1 MYRVR
6 TVPLLSILLPLLL
19 GVGSGTLLSREAAPV
34 PTRLRGPL
42 PARIDLAALSTTE
55 ALRSLGLRRLP
66 QQQHVR
72 QRLCRGDAAERERF
86 RDGLARAL
94 AEPGAPL
101 RAAYFELAGGCDD
114 VRDHCEWL
122 ASEADGASGAA
133 ADLLWSALA
142 SCWPLDDPGRFER
155 AGVPD
160 DAVVSFYAKR
170 EHIDRVHSAR
180 LAAVV
185 ERRVGTSDA
194 SALENALIAYARMD
208 HPTTARHLM
217 RLHAASADDERR
229 YALTTAMR
237 YQSDPEASRL
247 FHDTC
252 TRRLDASM
260 EAWRNAGASP
270 RGSPTRWGNPCD
282 GGTDGLFERPPPSE
296 AAPNRDPLDAIP
308 ETLGRHARL
317 DMGGDFQFSDHTG
330 LLRQLADL
338 LRPDLDEAFFDD
350 VWPAADAVRLYRGP
364 HQIQVFVNGDGVTL
378 GVPERDGAPDLA
390 VAAAITNEVT
400 AALREPRILEVWWRG
415 EQFRFAHR
423 GTSDNYDVNA
433 ALAITNFLLEETGTT
448 RRVARL
454 ATEAGLAVLVAE
466 PAGMARARAQGL
478 LVETADSPTASPRG
492 L

>member
-1 MYRVR
+1 
-6 TVPLLSILLPLLL
+6 
-19 GVGSGTLLSREAAPV
+19 
-34 PTRLRGPL
+34 
-42 PARIDLAALSTTE
+42 
-55 ALRSLGLRRLP
+55 
-66 QQQHVR
+66 
-72 QRLCRGDAAERERF
+72 
-86 RDGLARAL
+86 
-94 AEPGAPL
+94 
-101 RAAYFELAGGCDD
+101 
-114 VRDHCEWL
+114 
-122 ASEADGASGAA
+122 
-133 ADLLWSALA
+133 
-142 SCWPLDDPGRFER
+142 
-155 AGVPD
+155 
-160 DAVVSFYAKR
+160 
-170 EHIDRVHSAR
+170 
-180 LAAVV
+180 
-185 ERRVGTSDA
+185 
-194 SALENALIAYARMD
+194 
-208 HPTTARHLM
+208 
-217 RLHAASADDERR
+217 
-229 YALTTAMR
+229 
-237 YQSDPEASRL
+237 
-247 FHDTC
+247 
-252 TRRLDASM
+252 
-260 EAWRNAGASP
+260 
-270 RGSPTRWGNPCD
+270 
-282 GGTDGLFERPPPSE
+282 
-296 AAPNRDPLDAIP
+296 
-308 ETLGRHARL
+308 
-317 DMGGDFQFSDHTG
+317 MGGDFQFSDHTG